1 MWYEKQ
7 EAIKGMVEK
16 HKGKPYWMRQH
27 FNDIEEGLM
36 FAKTLDSVRN
46 GSLLAERLQKIK
58 TKFPKIFNLISN
70 QRTVQKVY

>member
-1 MWYEKQ
+1 
-7 EAIKGMVEK
+7 
-16 HKGKPYWMRQH
+16 MRQH